1 MINVMIVDNH
11 KMVREGIKNLIEF
24 DKSIKVVDESCDGN
38 ECISK
43 IRNSHDVI
51 LLDINMPIMN
61 GIETLKIITK
71 RKKRPKILM
80 LTVHNE
86 IDYLIEAI
94 DIGADGYILKDSDS
108 KELIRAIHTVARGEK
123 FFQPDMIPLLNSK
136 LIARDIEKEKI
147 NSLSDREMDVLKLVA
162 VGNLNKEVAKI
173 LDISERTVKNHLS
186 TIYRKIDCTDRTEA
200 AVFCIKN
207 GLITVD

>member
-1 MINVMIVDNH
+1 
-11 KMVREGIKNLIEF
+11 
-24 DKSIKVVDESCDGN
+24 
-38 ECISK
+38 
-43 IRNSHDVI
+43 
-51 LLDINMPIMN
+51 MPIMN